1 MCVCVWGGALIIS
14 AFAVATQLL
23 AGGGVINGYGIRV
36 YIPRVYICF
45 AVLPTY
51 CNLKRFTEAELVDIF
66 NLLFLLYSYYV
77 LLMYLIQT
85 KEQDFVLRVTPR

>member
-1 MCVCVWGGALIIS
+1 MYVLLLCVCGGAL
-14 AFAVATQLL
+14 L
-23 AGGGVINGYGIRV
+23 GGGGGMWHTCVINGCGIRV

-66 NLLFLLYSYYV
+66 KFTFFTL
-77 LLMYLIQT
+77 
-85 KEQDFVLRVTPR
+85 